1 MLRADHVSLR
11 LGGTAILHNVSLSA
25 RAGQLTAIAGPN
37 GSGKTTLLR
46 ALTGEFAAEGTITM
60 DGLQVHPRHAMALA
74 ERRGVLPQAARLA
87 FPFTVIEVVR
97 IGHGAGRHAHR
108 PDLPLHAL
116 GHVGLRHMAGRF
128 YQDLSGGEQ
137 QRVQLAR
144 VLAQIWEP
152 TGPDGPNWL
161 FLDEPVSSLDIGHQL
176 AVMRLVRDFAARGG
190 GVVAVMHDLNL
201 TAMFADRVVMMQSG
215 HVAAKGPPATVITS
229 ETLSAI
235 YDCDLKVSTL
245 PRDGMP
251 YLLPQA
257 AGGDGSVRLFDS
269 DIAISDFLVR
279 NNMDC

>member
-11 LGGTAILHNVSLSA
+11 LGGTAILHDVSLTA

-46 ALTGEFAAEGTITM
+46 SLTGEVAAQGTITM
-60 DGLQVHPRHAMALA
+60 GGLPVHPRHAMALA
-74 ERRGVLPQAARLA
+74 PRRGVLPQAARLA

-97 IGHGAGRHAHR
+97 IGHGAGRFAHR
-108 PDLPLHAL
+108 PDLPMRAL
-116 GHVGLRHMAGRF
+116 DHVGLRHMASRT

-152 TGPDGPNWL
+152 TGAAGPNWL
-161 FLDEPVSSLDIGHQL
+161 FLDEPVASLDIGQQL
-176 AVMRLVRDFAARGG
+176 AVMRIARGFAAQGG

-201 TAMFADRVVMMQSG
+201 TAMVADAVCVLASG
-215 HVAAKGPPATVITS
+215 RVAATGAPREVLTS
-229 ETLSAI
+229 EILSRV
-235 YDCDLKVSTL
+235 YDCDLRVSTA
-245 PRDGMP
+245 PAGDAP

-257 AGGDGSVRLFDS
+257 SGDALGLG
-269 DIAISDFLVR
+269 
-279 NNMDC
+279 